1 MQRKKKLL
9 LVIFTFIEEYLLP
22 SSGRVE
28 NYNINLIQRPFT
40 SFIYF
45 FINNEQWKFTFFLKK

>member
-28 NYNINLIQRPFT
+28 NYNIDLIQRPFT

-45 FINNEQWKFTFFLKK
+45 FINNEQWKFTFF

>member
-22 SSGRVE
+22 SSGRSE
-28 NYNINLIQRPFT
+28 NYNIDLIQRPFT

>member
-28 NYNINLIQRPFT
+28 NYNIDLIQRPFT

>member
-28 NYNINLIQRPFT
+28 NYNIDLIQRPFT

-45 FINNEQWKFTFFLKK
+45 FYQQWTMEIYFFF

>member
-1 MQRKKKLL
+1 MQKKKKLL

-28 NYNINLIQRPFT
+28 NYNIDLIQRPFT

>member
-22 SSGRVE
+22 SSSRVE
-28 NYNINLIQRPFT
+28 NYNIDLIQRPFT

-45 FINNEQWKFTFFLKK
+45 FINNEQWKFTFFFKK

>member
-28 NYNINLIQRPFT
+28 NYNIDLIQRPFT

-45 FINNEQWKFTFFLKK
+45 FLSTMNNGNLLFF